1 MLILNKIDPDKSN
14 SVRAGQNL
22 TRNAS
27 SRQNTRI
34 VEVGSESDEHHSVTG
49 SSPSTKPI
57 IEEPDDPPLHRPSDS
72 EPNHEAHQQQ
82 YYPHSFLHNHAHIHQ
97 PFFAMHNTAYYPQ
110 HQAFPNAFV
119 YAHHHPH
126 HHHVHAHIPQQQFFH
141 AQPHAHFIHQYHQMM
156 AAQGILI
163 EVLDNEEANNLTAN
177 GVTSALGETSTNG
190 GNWNAQEQL
199 YLITMN
205 GQRYVM
211 NEEQIRQYITQI
223 QQQQNFHQQQ
233 HFHQQQQ
240 QQFHQQ
246 QNSYQPSQDNIF
258 HTS

>member
-1 MLILNKIDPDKSN
+1 MRIANKIDPGKNN
-14 SVRAGQNL
+14 SVRVDQNL
-22 TRNAS
+22 TKNGS

-34 VEVGSESDEHHSVTG
+34 VEVGSDSDEHHSATG

-57 IEEPDDPPLHRPSDS
+57 IEEPDDPPLHRSS
-72 EPNHEAHQQQ
+72 ESETNHESHQHQ

-97 PFFAMHNTAYYPQ
+97 PFFAMHNPAYYHQ

-119 YAHHHPH
+119 YAHHHH
-126 HHHVHAHIPQQQFFH
+126 HPHVHAHIPQQQFFH
-141 AQPHAHFIHQYHQMM
+141 PQPHAHFIHQYHPMM

-163 EVLDNEEANNLTAN
+163 EILDNEEANNLTGN
-177 GVTSALGETSTNG
+177 GVSSALGEPSTNG
-190 GNWNAQEQL
+190 TNSNAQEQL

-211 NEEQIRQYITQI
+211 NEEQITQYIAQI
-223 QQQQNFHQQQ
+223 QQQQQHQ
-233 HFHQQQQ
+233 HFHQ
-240 QQFHQQ
+240 HQHT
-246 QNSYQPSQDNIF
+246 YQPSQDNTF